1 MDVAGWQEIV
11 GLAAL
16 LAVTGLAAGFLAG
29 LFGVGGGAIM
39 VPILYQVFAA
49 FGVDES
55 VRMHLAIGTSI
66 AAILP
71 TSIRSFLAHRSRGA
85 VDTKLLRDWLIPV
98 PLGAVAAAL
107 VAAVISGDGL
117 RGAFAV
123 LAALFGIRFITGL
136 GSGRGLGPD
145 IPGQPGRTLLGA
157 GVGFFSTLM
166 GVGGGVF
173 TNTLMSLYRRPMIQA
188 VATSSGVGV
197 LISVPGTIAYIV
209 SGWGNPEVGA
219 FSAGFVNLL
228 AVAML
233 VPTTVLA
240 APWGVRAAHAL
251 KRRSL
256 EIAFGVFLLVV
267 AVRFAV
273 SLFAG

>member
-1 MDVAGWQEIV
+1 MEVAGWQEIV

-16 LAVTGLAAGFLAG
+16 LALSGLAAGFLAG
-29 LFGVGGGAIM
+29 MFGIGGGAIM

-66 AAILP
+66 AAIVP
-71 TSIRSFLAHRSRGA
+71 TSIRSFLAHRRRGA

-98 PLGAVAAAL
+98 PIGAVAAAL
-107 VAAVISGDGL
+107 VAALISSEGL
-117 RGAFAV
+117 RGVFAV
-123 LAALFGIRFITGL
+123 MAALFGIRFITGL
-136 GSGRGLGPD
+136 GGGRGLGPD
-145 IPGQPGRTLLGA
+145 IPGQPVRTFLGA

-173 TNTLMSLYRRPMIQA
+173 TNALMTLYRRPIIQA

-197 LISVPGTIAYIV
+197 LISVPGTMAYIIA
-209 SGWGNPEVGA
+209 GWGNPEVGA

-228 AVAML
+228 AVALL

-251 KRRSL
+251 QRRHL

-267 AVRFAV
+267 AIRFAV
-273 SLFAG
+273 SFFA

>member
-1 MDVAGWQEIV
+1 MEVAGWQEIV

-16 LAVTGLAAGFLAG
+16 LAVSGLAAGFLAG
-29 LFGVGGGAIM
+29 LFGIGGGAII

-66 AAILP
+66 AAIIP

-85 VDTKLLRDWLIPV
+85 ADLKLLRDWLVPV
-98 PLGAVAAAL
+98 PLGAIAAAL
-107 VAAVISGDGL
+107 IAAVISSEGL
-117 RGAFAV
+117 RGVFAV
-123 LAALFGIRFITGL
+123 LAALFGIRFLTGL

-145 IPGQPGRTLLGA
+145 IPGQPGRTFLGA

-173 TNTLMSLYRRPMIQA
+173 TNTVMSLYRRPIHQA
-188 VATSSGVGV
+188 VATSAGVGV
-197 LISVPGTIAYIV
+197 LISIPGTIAYII
-209 SGWGNPEVGA
+209 SGWDNPEVGA

-233 VPTTVLA
+233 IPTTVLA

-251 KRRSL
+251 NRRHL

-273 SLFAG
+273 TLVAG